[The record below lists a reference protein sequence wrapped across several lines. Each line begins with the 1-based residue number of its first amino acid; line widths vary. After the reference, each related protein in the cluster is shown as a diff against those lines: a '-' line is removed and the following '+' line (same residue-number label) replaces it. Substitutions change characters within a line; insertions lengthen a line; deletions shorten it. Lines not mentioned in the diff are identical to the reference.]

1 MKEIMEA
8 NQRFYQA
15 LSELDL
21 KAMEAVWHHESQ
33 VSCVHPGWP
42 PLSGWDRVRE
52 SWKRIFANT
61 ANQLVEPRNV
71 EVRVFGELSWVSC
84 LEQITS
90 NSGTGGII
98 SLAVANNL
106 FLKTQE
112 GWKMILHHG
121 STIPVEVETPPATQ
135 IH

>member
-1 MKEIMEA
+1 MREIQEA
-8 NQRFYQA
+8 NRRFYQA
-15 LSELDL
+15 LSKLDL
-21 KAMEAVWHHESQ
+21 KAMVAVWHHESQ
-33 VSCVHPGWP
+33 VSCVHPGGP

-52 SWKRIFANT
+52 SWERIFDNT

-71 EVRVFGELSWVSC
+71 EVRVFGELAWVSC
-84 LEQITS
+84 LEQITA
-90 NSGTGGII
+90 NSGTGGKI
-98 SLAVANNL
+98 SLAVGNNL
-106 FLKTQE
+106 FLKTQG